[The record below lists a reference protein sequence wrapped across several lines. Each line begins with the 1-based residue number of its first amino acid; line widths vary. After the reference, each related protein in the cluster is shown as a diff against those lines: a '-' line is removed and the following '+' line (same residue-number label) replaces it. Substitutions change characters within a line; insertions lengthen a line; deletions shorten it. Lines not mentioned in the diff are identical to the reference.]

1 MATNLSLDPKLIERA
16 LELSR
21 WMSSPALTTL
31 KYGRIPVMHSVPF
44 VDSHTAGEPT
54 RAILEAPFDLGS
66 GSLLERR
73 EIFATK
79 YDSYRRAF
87 CTEPRAGDTTVGAL
101 LVPPF
106 DPTCSAGVIFFNNV
120 GYLNM
125 CGHGTIGLI
134 RTLEY
139 LGRLQPGAH
148 RIDTPVGVVGA
159 TLHSDGRVSVENV
172 ASHRAEKGFVV
183 PVDGLGKVVGDI
195 AWGGNWFFLIEN
207 HGLKIGLENRAALMD
222 YCLRVKEAM
231 ALTPETQKVD
241 HIELFGPSKAANSRN
256 FVLCPGG
263 AYDRSPCGTGTSAK
277 LACLSAEGKLSPGQ
291 IWRQESVIGTIFEAA
306 YHLDEAGA
314 VIPII
319 TGSAFV
325 NAKGEIVFD
334 EQDPFQFG
342 IL

>member
-1 MATNLSLDPKLIERA
+1 
-16 LELSR
+16 
-21 WMSSPALTTL
+21 
-31 KYGRIPVMHSVPF
+31 MHSVPF

-54 RAILEAPFDLGS
+54 RVILEAPFDLGS
-66 GSLLERR
+66 GSLAERR
-73 EIFATK
+73 EIFSTK

-106 DPTCSAGVIFFNNV
+106 DSSCSAGVIFFNNI

-134 RTLEY
+134 RSLEY

-148 RIDTPVGVVGA
+148 RIDTPVGAVGA
-159 TLHSDGRVSVENV
+159 TLHQDGRVSLENV
-172 ASHRAEKGFVV
+172 ASYRAEKDFGLA
-183 PVDGLGKVVGDI
+183 VDGLGRVVGDI

-207 HGLKIGLENRAALMD
+207 HGLEIALENREALMD
-222 YCLRVKEAM
+222 YCVRVKR
-231 ALTPETQKVD
+231 ALALRPVRQAQGRPETQKVD
-241 HIELFGPSKAANSRN
+241 HIELFGPSQIADSRS
-256 FVLCPGG
+256 FVLCPGD

-277 LACLSAEGKLSPGQ
+277 LACLNADKKLSPGQ
-291 IWRQESVIGTIFEAA
+291 IWRQESVIGTVFEAV
-306 YHLDEAGA
+306 YELDEAGS
-314 VIPII
+314 VIPTI

-325 NAKGEIVFD
+325 TAKGEIVFD

-342 IL
+342 IA

>member
-1 MATNLSLDPKLIERA
+1 
-16 LELSR
+16 
-21 WMSSPALTTL
+21 
-31 KYGRIPVMHSVPF
+31 MHSVPF

-54 RAILEAPFDLGS
+54 RVILQVPFDLGS
-66 GSLLERR
+66 GSLAERR
-73 EIFATK
+73 EIFAAK

-120 GYLNM
+120 GYLSM
-125 CGHGTIGLI
+125 CGHGTIGLV
-134 RTLEY
+134 RTLAY
-139 LGRLQPGAH
+139 LGRLQPGPH
-148 RIDTPVGVVGA
+148 RIDTPVGAVGA
-159 TLHSDGRVSVENV
+159 TLHTDGRVSVENV
-172 ASHRAEKGFVV
+172 ASYRAEKGFVV
-183 PVDGLGKVVGDI
+183 PVDGLGKIAGDI

-207 HGLKIGLENRAALMD
+207 HGLEIALKNREELTD
-222 YCLRVKEAM
+222 YCVRVKQ
-231 ALTPETQKVD
+231 ALALHPETQKID
-241 HIELFGPSKAANSRN
+241 HIELFGPSQVADSRN

-277 LACLSAEGKLSPGQ
+277 LACLCAEGKLSPGQ
-291 IWRQESVIGTIFEAA
+291 TWRQESVIGTLFEAT
-306 YHLDEAGA
+306 YRLDGTAS
-314 VIPII
+314 VIPTI

-342 IL
+342 IP

>member
-1 MATNLSLDPKLIERA
+1 
-16 LELSR
+16 
-21 WMSSPALTTL
+21 
-31 KYGRIPVMHSVPF
+31 MHSVPF

-54 RAILEAPFDLGS
+54 RVILEVPFDLGS
-66 GSLLERR
+66 GSLAERR
-73 EIFATK
+73 EIFAAK

-120 GYLNM
+120 GYLSM
-125 CGHGTIGLI
+125 CGHGTIGLV
-134 RTLEY
+134 RTLAY
-139 LGRLQPGAH
+139 LGRLQPGPH
-148 RIDTPVGVVGA
+148 RIDTPVGAVGA
-159 TLHSDGRVSVENV
+159 TLHTDGRVSVENV
-172 ASHRAEKGFVV
+172 ASYRAEKGFVV
-183 PVDGLGKVVGDI
+183 PVDGLGKIAGDI

-207 HGLKIGLENRAALMD
+207 HGLEIALKNRDELTD
-222 YCLRVKEAM
+222 YCVRVKQ
-231 ALTPETQKVD
+231 ALALHPETQKID
-241 HIELFGPSKAANSRN
+241 HIELFGPSRVADSRN

-277 LACLSAEGKLSPGQ
+277 LACLCAEGKLSPGQ
-291 IWRQESVIGTIFEAA
+291 TWRQESVTGTLFEAT
-306 YHLDEAGA
+306 YRLDGTAS
-314 VIPII
+314 VIPTI

-342 IL
+342 IP

>member
-1 MATNLSLDPKLIERA
+1 M
-16 LELSR
+16 
-21 WMSSPALTTL
+21 
-31 KYGRIPVMHSVPF
+31 
-44 VDSHTAGEPT
+44 DSHTAGEPT
-54 RAILEAPFDLGS
+54 RVIVEAPFDLGS

-73 EIFATK
+73 QVFAAQ

-106 DPTCSAGVIFFNNV
+106 DRSCSAGVIFFNNI

-134 RTLEY
+134 RTWEY
-139 LGRLQPGAH
+139 LGRLEPGAH
-148 RIDTPVGVVGA
+148 RIETPVGSVGA
-159 TLHSDGRVSVENV
+159 TLHQDGRVSIQNV
-172 ASHRAEKGFVV
+172 PCHRAEKDFGLA
-183 PVDGLGKVVGDI
+183 VDGLGKVVGDI

-207 HGLKIGLENRAALMD
+207 HGLDIALEKREALMD
-222 YCLRVKEAM
+222 YCVRVNRTLALR
-231 ALTPETQKVD
+231 PETQKVD
-241 HIELFGPSKAANSRN
+241 HIGLFGPSQIADSRS

-277 LACLSAEGKLSPGQ
+277 LACLSADKKLSPGQ
-291 IWRQESVIGTIFEAA
+291 IWRQESVIGTVFEAS
-306 YHLDEAGA
+306 YELDEAGS
-314 VIPII
+314 VIPTI

-325 NAKGEIVFD
+325 TAKGEIVFD

-342 IL
+342 IS

>member
-1 MATNLSLDPKLIERA
+1 
-16 LELSR
+16 
-21 WMSSPALTTL
+21 
-31 KYGRIPVMHSVPF
+31 MHSVPF

-54 RAILEAPFDLGS
+54 RVILEAPFDLGA
-66 GSLLERR
+66 GSLSERR
-73 EIFATK
+73 EIFASR

-101 LVPPF
+101 LVPPS

-134 RTLEY
+134 RTLQY
-139 LGRLQPGAH
+139 LGRLEPGVH
-148 RIDTPVGVVGA
+148 RIDTPAGVVAA
-159 TLHSDGRVSVENV
+159 TLHPDGRVSVENV
-172 ASHRAEKGFVV
+172 ASYRIEKDFVL
-183 PVDGLGKVVGDI
+183 PVDRLGKVTGDI

-207 HGLKIGLENRAALMD
+207 HGLEIGLQNHAALME
-222 YCLRVKEAM
+222 YCGRVKEAL
-231 ALTPETQKVD
+231 AGGPKTEKID
-241 HIELFGPSKAANSRN
+241 HIELFGSSRVADSRN

-277 LACLSAEGKLSPGQ
+277 LACLSSDGKLSPGQ
-291 IWRQESVIGTIFEAA
+291 IWRQESVIGTIFEAG
-306 YHLDEAGA
+306 YHLDAAGSI
-314 VIPII
+314 IPTI

-325 NAKGEIVFD
+325 NAKGDIVFD

>member
-1 MATNLSLDPKLIERA
+1 
-16 LELSR
+16 
-21 WMSSPALTTL
+21 
-31 KYGRIPVMHSVPF
+31 MHSVPF

-54 RAILEAPFDLGS
+54 RVILEAPFDLGS
-66 GSLLERR
+66 GSLSERR
-73 EIFATK
+73 EIFSTK

-101 LVPPF
+101 LVPPI
-106 DPTCSAGVIFFNNV
+106 DPTCSAGVIFFNNI

-139 LGRLQPGAH
+139 LGRLEPGAH
-148 RIDTPVGVVGA
+148 RIETPVGVVGA
-159 TLHSDGRVSVENV
+159 TLHADGRVSVENV
-172 ASHRAEKGFVV
+172 ASYRAEKDFEL

-207 HGLKIGLENRAALMD
+207 HGLEITLKNRPALMD
-222 YCLRVKEAM
+222 YCLRVKQALALSPVRQAQGGPEA
-231 ALTPETQKVD
+231 QQID
-241 HIELFGPSKAANSRN
+241 HVELYGPSQVADSRN

-277 LACLSAEGKLSPGQ
+277 LACLCAEGKLSPGQ

-306 YHLDEAGA
+306 YRLDGAGL
-314 VIPII
+314 VIPTI

-325 NAKGEIVFD
+325 TAEGKIVLD

-342 IL
+342 IP

>member
-1 MATNLSLDPKLIERA
+1 
-16 LELSR
+16 
-21 WMSSPALTTL
+21 
-31 KYGRIPVMHSVPF
+31 MHSIPF

-54 RAILEAPFDLGS
+54 RVILESPFDLGS
-66 GSLLERR
+66 GSLAERR
-73 EIFATK
+73 EIFSTK

-106 DPTCSAGVIFFNNV
+106 DRSCSAGVIFFNNI

-148 RIDTPVGVVGA
+148 RIDTPVGAVGA
-159 TLHSDGRVSVENV
+159 TLHQDGRVSLENV
-172 ASHRAEKGFVV
+172 ASYRVEKDFGLA
-183 PVDGLGKVVGDI
+183 VDGLGKVVGDI

-207 HGLKIGLENRAALMD
+207 HGLEIALENREALTD
-222 YCLRVKEAM
+222 YCIRVKR
-231 ALTPETQKVD
+231 ALALQPVRQAQGRPDTQEVD
-241 HIELFGPSKAANSRN
+241 HIELFGPSQIADSRS

-277 LACLSAEGKLSPGQ
+277 LACLSADKKLSPGQ
-291 IWRQESVIGTIFEAA
+291 IWRQESVIGTVFEAV
-306 YHLDEAGA
+306 YGLDAVGS
-314 VIPII
+314 VIPTI

-325 NAKGEIVFD
+325 TAKGEIVLD
-334 EQDPFQFG
+334 ERDPFQFG
-342 IL
+342 IA

>member
-1 MATNLSLDPKLIERA
+1 MQ
-16 LELSR
+16 
-21 WMSSPALTTL
+21 
-31 KYGRIPVMHSVPF
+31 SVPF

-54 RAILEAPFDLGS
+54 RVILEAPFDLGS
-66 GSLLERR
+66 GSLSERR
-73 EIFATK
+73 ELFATR
-79 YDSYRRAF
+79 YDSYRHAF

-139 LGRLQPGAH
+139 LGRLQPGTH
-148 RIDTPVGVVGA
+148 RIDTPVGAVAA
-159 TLHSDGRVSVENV
+159 TLHPDGRVSVENV
-172 ASHRAEKGFVV
+172 ASYRAEKGFVL

-207 HGLKIGLENRAALMD
+207 HGLEIALKNREALMD
-222 YCLRVKEAM
+222 YCLRVKQ
-231 ALTPETQKVD
+231 ALTLQPIRQAHGGPEMEKID
-241 HIELFGPSKAANSRN
+241 HIELFGPSHIADSRN

-277 LACLSAEGKLSPGQ
+277 LACLCAEGKLSPGQ
-291 IWRQESVIGTIFEAA
+291 IWRQESVIGTVFEAA
-306 YHLDEAGA
+306 YHLDEESS
-314 VIPII
+314 VIPTI

-325 NAKGEIVFD
+325 NAKGEIVLD
-334 EQDPFQFG
+334 EKDPFQFG
-342 IL
+342 IS